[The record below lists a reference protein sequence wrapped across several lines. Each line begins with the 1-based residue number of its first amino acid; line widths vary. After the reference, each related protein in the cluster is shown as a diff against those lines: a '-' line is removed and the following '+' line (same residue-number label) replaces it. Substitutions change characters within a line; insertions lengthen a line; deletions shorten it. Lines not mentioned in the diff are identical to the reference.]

1 MSVTLFS
8 SAQVYDSTL
17 GEFVSDD
24 HVRLARVIND
34 YKPTLSLAYIP
45 RKDRDASDT
54 KPWAIVER
62 DERFGEHV
70 IRYLSDDEM
79 KRPNEI
85 LAWIFAGDQ
94 DKHDKREIIARLDL
108 EATAE
113 EALRMQRD
121 LDEREDHIEKLTF
134 MGSGGRDHKH
144 YFTDHRGRKIER
156 R

>member
-1 MSVTLFS
+1 MVTLFG
-8 SAQVYDSTL
+8 SATVYDSDL

-34 YKPTLSLAYIP
+34 YKPTLSLTYIP

-79 KRPNEI
+79 RRPNEV
-85 LAWIFAGDQ
+85 LAWVFAGDQ
-94 DKHDKREIIARLDL
+94 DKHGREELIRRFDL
-108 EATAE
+108 EHAAE
-113 EALRMQRD
+113 QALSMQRD
-121 LDEREDHIEKLTF
+121 LDEREDLRDKMAF
-134 MGSGGRDHKH
+134 FASGGNDHKH
-144 YFTDHRGRKIER
+144 YIKHNGKTFR